1 MALILV
7 EQPKSINP
15 AYNQNRVILQQDKS
29 FVDTKF
35 RYSFYTTIT
44 LSTQTVPLETEVYNL
59 KTYPI
64 DVNPNGT
71 IYQGY
76 FDFKEILSNS
86 KFQRDN
92 PVVFVKV
99 EYGQQ
104 YATTTSGSVVK
115 YIGNI
120 IYYESING
128 ALNIE
133 EYRAFEPTDFST
145 TVTSGNIALKAF
157 TDFTTTRE
165 SLRITSHELLFSS
178 FGLPPIG
185 ESYTG
190 DIKFYN
196 GNTYLT
202 SANGFSGIPDNAWSK
217 LIINNALTPIN
228 ATRIEARVVRTS
240 NGLPITPTYNYNIVQ
255 TCRYTPV
262 TCYFTNK
269 YGMKDNFLFKLKNNK
284 SDTIERSNFKRLDRY
299 LGDYQPATV
308 TYSNIL
314 TRKHIL
320 NTDWVSEA
328 QMNTLLRDLAES
340 NYVQLYYGTELIGGS
355 KASFK
360 IVFNVL
366 ADDGFGNVGIQ
377 SGWSFTFS
385 TLSGTYTYT
394 AASFIGD
401 VFADDAM
408 QAIIADIT
416 STTNIDLVY
425 DMSIGNS
432 SATYGEIL
440 FTAKSVGAIYSNL
453 AGTITPATNPTEA
466 EATYQNNISGQD
478 ADPQNFIDCIPNVS
492 EFQFKKKEN
501 EPLFQLQCEFTEA
514 NTFTRQKL

>member
-1 MALILV
+1 MGGIG
-7 EQPKSINP
+7 I
-15 AYNQNRVILQQDKS
+15 
-29 FVDTKF
+29 
-35 RYSFYTTIT
+35 YS
-44 LSTQTVPLETEVYNL
+44 
-59 KTYPI
+59 
-64 DVNPNGT
+64 
-71 IYQGY
+71 
-76 FDFKEILSNS
+76 
-86 KFQRDN
+86 
-92 PVVFVKV
+92 
-99 EYGQQ
+99 
-104 YATTTSGSVVK
+104 
-115 YIGNI
+115 
-120 IYYESING
+120 SING
-128 ALNIE
+128 ALNVE
-133 EYRAFEPTDFST
+133 EYRAFEPTDFID
-145 TVTSGNIALKAF
+145 TVTSGNIDYNAF
-157 TDFTTTRE
+157 TDYTTTRE
-165 SLRITSHELLFSS
+165 SLRITSHELI
-178 FGLPPIG
+178 FGGL
-185 ESYTG
+185 SAANHRG

-202 SANGFSGIPDNAWSK
+202 SANGFSGIPNYAWSK
-217 LIINNALTPIN
+217 LTINNALTPIN

-320 NTDWVSEA
+320 NTDWVSEV

-360 IVFNVL
+360 IVFNQF
-366 ADDGFGNVGIQ
+366 ADDGFGNVGIE

-394 AASFIGD
+394 AGSFIGD

-408 QAIIADIT
+408 QAIIANIT

-425 DMSIGNS
+425 DMSVGNS

-440 FTAKSVGAIYSNL
+440 FTAKSVGSIYSNL
-453 AGTITPATNPTEA
+453 AGTITPAINPFEA
-466 EATYQNNISGQD
+466 EATYQSNISGQD

>member
-1 MALILV
+1 MG
-7 EQPKSINP
+7 SIG
-15 AYNQNRVILQQDKS
+15 S
-29 FVDTKF
+29 
-35 RYSFYTTIT
+35 YS
-44 LSTQTVPLETEVYNL
+44 
-59 KTYPI
+59 
-64 DVNPNGT
+64 
-71 IYQGY
+71 
-76 FDFKEILSNS
+76 
-86 KFQRDN
+86 
-92 PVVFVKV
+92 
-99 EYGQQ
+99 
-104 YATTTSGSVVK
+104 
-115 YIGNI
+115 
-120 IYYESING
+120 SING
-128 ALNIE
+128 ALNVE
-133 EYRAFEPTDFST
+133 EYRAFEPTDFID
-145 TVTSGNIALKAF
+145 TVTSGNIAYNAF
-157 TDFTTTRE
+157 TDFTGTRE
-165 SLRITSHELLFSS
+165 SLRITSHELI
-178 FGLPPIG
+178 FGGL
-185 ESYTG
+185 SAANFTG

-196 GNTYLT
+196 GATYLT
-202 SANGFSGIPDNAWSK
+202 SANGFSGIPNYAWSK
-217 LIINNALTPIN
+217 LQINNALTPIN
-228 ATRIEARVVRTS
+228 ATRIEARVVRPS

-340 NYVQLYYGTELIGGS
+340 NYVQLYYGTELVGGS

-360 IVFNVL
+360 IVFSRF
-366 ADDGFGNVGIQ
+366 ADNGFGDSGVQ
-377 SGWSFTFS
+377 AGWSFTFS

-440 FTAKSVGAIYSNL
+440 FTAKTVGSIYSNL

>member
-1 MALILV
+1 MALQLA

-15 AYNQNRVILQQDKS
+15 AYNQNRFILQQDRG

-35 RYSFYTTIT
+35 RYSFYLKVT
-44 LSTQTVPLETEVYNL
+44 LKVEPSEPNPEFYKLNC
-59 KTYPI
+59 YPI
-64 DVNPNGT
+64 ENVPNSF
-71 IYQGY
+71 IYKGY
-76 FDFKEILSNS
+76 FDLKEILSNS
-86 KFQRDN
+86 KLQKEN
-92 PVVFVKV
+92 PIIIVNY
-99 EYGQQ
+99 EYGEQ
-104 YATTTSGSVVK
+104 YATTTSGSVVE
-115 YIGNI
+115 YMGDIGS
-120 IYYESING
+120 YTSING
-128 ALNIE
+128 ALNVE
-133 EYRAFEPTDFST
+133 EYRAFEPTDFID
-145 TVTSGNIALKAF
+145 TVTSGNIAYNAF

-165 SLRITSHELLFSS
+165 SLRITSHELLFG
-178 FGLPPIG
+178 GL
-185 ESYTG
+185 SAANFTG

-202 SANGFSGIPDNAWSK
+202 SANGFSGIPNYAWSK
-217 LIINNALTPIN
+217 LKINNALTPIN

-320 NTDWVSEA
+320 NTDWVSEV

-360 IVFNVL
+360 IVFNQL
-366 ADDGFGNVGIQ
+366 YNDSFGDLGVEA
-377 SGWSFTFS
+377 GWGFTFS
-385 TLSGTYTYT
+385 TLTGTYTYT
-394 AASFIGD
+394 APSDITD
-401 VFADDAM
+401 TFADGAM
-408 QAIIADIT
+408 INLIADIT
-416 STTNIDLVY
+416 STTTIDSVY
-425 DMSIGNS
+425 DMSVGNS
-432 SATYGEIL
+432 SQSYGEIV
-440 FTAKSVGAIYSNL
+440 FTAKSAGAIYSNL
-453 AGTITPATNPTEA
+453 AMTFDESTTPNSARATL
-466 EATYQNNISGQD
+466 QNNISGQD

>member
-1 MALILV
+1 MALQLID
-7 EQPKSINP
+7 QPKSINP
-15 AYNQNRVILQQDKS
+15 AYNQNRVILQQDKG

-35 RYSFYTTIT
+35 RYSFFVIVS
-44 LSTQTVPLETEVYNL
+44 LFNNELDSTGESYVL
-59 KTYPI
+59 KTSPVQ
-64 DVNPNGT
+64 VNLNDT
-71 IYQGY
+71 SYKGY
-76 FDFKEILSNS
+76 FDLKEIISNS
-86 KFQRDN
+86 KKQRDN
-92 PVVFVKV
+92 PIIYVYV
-99 EYGQQ
+99 EYGEQ
-104 YATTTSGSVVK
+104 YATTTSGSVIR
-115 YIGNI
+115 YSIDNI
-120 IYYESING
+120 DYQSINA
-128 ALNIE
+128 ALNVE
-133 EYRAFEPTDFST
+133 EYRAFEPTDFSIIQ
-145 TVTSGNIALKAF
+145 TSGNIARNAF
-157 TDFTTTRE
+157 TDFTSTRE
-165 SLRITSHELLFSS
+165 SLRITSHELLFG
-178 FGLPPIG
+178 GLG
-185 ESYTG
+185 DSGYTG

-202 SANGFSGIPDNAWSK
+202 SANGLVASSEYAWSK
-217 LIINNALTPIN
+217 LIMNNALTPIN

-320 NTDWVSEA
+320 NTDWVSEV

-360 IVFNVL
+360 IVFNQF
-366 ADDGFGNVGIQ
+366 ADDGFGNVGIE

-394 AASFIGD
+394 AGSFIGD

-408 QAIIADIT
+408 QAIIANIT
-416 STTNIDLVY
+416 STTTIDSVY
-425 DMSIGNS
+425 DMSVGNS
-432 SATYGEIL
+432 SQSYGEIL
-440 FTAKSVGAIYSNL
+440 FTAKSVGSIYSNL
-453 AGTITPATNPTEA
+453 AMSFDESTTPNSARATL
-466 EATYQNNISGQD
+466 QNNISGQD

>member
-1 MALILV
+1 MALQLI

-15 AYNQNRVILQQDKS
+15 AYNQNRFILQQDKS
-29 FVDTKF
+29 FIDGKF
-35 RYSFYTTIT
+35 RYSFY
-44 LSTQTVPLETEVYNL
+44 L
-59 KTYPI
+59 KVDLKVEPSDPNQEFYKLKSYPI
-64 DVNPNGT
+64 STNVGST
-71 IYQGY
+71 IYQCY
-76 FDFKEILSNS
+76 FDLKEILSNS
-86 KFQRDN
+86 KLQREN
-92 PVVFVKV
+92 PIINVNVT
-99 EYGQQ
+99 YGQQ
-104 YATTTSGSVVK
+104 YATTTSGSVAE
-115 YIGNI
+115 YTGGTFD
-120 IYYESING
+120 YTSING
-128 ALNIE
+128 ALNIQ
-133 EYRAFEPTDFST
+133 EYRSFEPSDFT
-145 TVTSGNIALKAF
+145 LTPTSSNIARNAF
-157 TDFTTTRE
+157 TDYTDTRE
-165 SLRITSHELLFSS
+165 SLRITSHELLLN
-178 FGLPPIG
+178 GLG
-185 ESYTG
+185 SGYAG
-190 DIKFYN
+190 DVKFYN
-196 GNTYLT
+196 GATLLT
-202 SANGFSGIPDNAWSK
+202 SANGLVSNPNYAWSK

-262 TCYFTNK
+262 TVYFTNK
-269 YGMKDNFLFKLKNNK
+269 YGMRDNFLFKLKNNK

-340 NYVQLYYGTELIGGS
+340 NYVQLYYGTELVGGS

-360 IVFNVL
+360 IVFNQF
-366 ADDGFGNVGIQ
+366 ADDGFGNSGVQ

-394 AASFIGD
+394 AGSFIGD

-408 QAIIADIT
+408 TAIINNIT

-425 DMSIGNS
+425 DMSKGS
-432 SATYGEIL
+432 SGETYGEIL
-440 FTAKSVGAIYSNL
+440 FTAKTVGSIYSNL
-453 AGTITPATNPTEA
+453 SGTITPAGGPTDA
-466 EATYQNNISGQD
+466 EATYQSNISGQD

-492 EFQFKKKEN
+492 EFRFKKKEN
-501 EPLFQLQCEFTEA
+501 EPLFQLECEFNEA